1 MSGQMN
7 EVSDDVLLE
16 PIADGVVQLRL
27 NRPQRMN
34 ALGHEMSN
42 RLLSAVEHALAS
54 KARVILVRGTGK
66 SFCAG
71 ADLKERRDM
80 NAQQRA
86 AHNTA
91 INVFLNALANA
102 PVPTIAVINGLA
114 LGGGCELAMICDMRV
129 MAADATIGLTE
140 TRIGVIPG
148 AGGTQRLPRFIG
160 TAHALELMMTG
171 EPISGTRAAEIGLVN
186 WAVPTDQLDAKAQS
200 LASVIASRSPLGL
213 RAIKRLVYD
222 GAELPL
228 ETGIQRERESLLQ
241 VLASKDYAEGLAA
254 FAEKRA
260 PRFIGE

>member
-1 MSGQMN
+1 MTTT
-7 EVSDDVLLE
+7 DDVLLE

-27 NRPQRMN
+27 NRPERMN
-34 ALGHEMSN
+34 ALGHDMSK
-42 RLLSAVEHALAS
+42 RLLAAVENALAS
-54 KARVILVRGTGK
+54 KVRAILVRGTGK

-71 ADLKERRDM
+71 ADLKERREM
-80 NAQQRA
+80 NADQRA

-91 INVFLNALANA
+91 INTFLNALANA

-114 LGGGCELAMICDMRV
+114 LGGGCELAMVCDMRV

-171 EPISGTRAAEIGLVN
+171 EPITGTRAAQIGLVN
-186 WAVPTDQLDAKAQS
+186 WAVPTDQLDAKAKS

-213 RAIKRLVYD
+213 RAIKRLVYE
-222 GAELPL
+222 GAALPL
-228 ETGIQRERESLLQ
+228 DQGIQRERESLLQ

-254 FAEKRA
+254 FAEKRL
-260 PRFIGE
+260 PKFTGE

>member
-1 MSGQMN
+1 MSN
-7 EVSDDVLLE
+7 EPDDVLLE

-34 ALGHEMSN
+34 ALGHEMSH
-42 RLLSAVEHALAS
+42 RLLSAVESALTS

-80 NAQQRA
+80 NAAQRA

-171 EPISGTRAAEIGLVN
+171 EPICAMAAST
-186 WAVPTDQLDAKAQS
+186 PT
-200 LASVIASRSPLGL
+200 
-213 RAIKRLVYD
+213 
-222 GAELPL
+222 
-228 ETGIQRERESLLQ
+228 
-241 VLASKDYAEGLAA
+241 
-254 FAEKRA
+254 
-260 PRFIGE
+260 